1 MSKKSTYLLG
11 ILLTILIGSLLH
23 WYFCCNV
30 CCEKQSCTSDVTSQ
44 EVKKDDLEKPNIKEP
59 THFPFRIND
68 ANGDFAFSLEE
79 SFNFNESSFS
89 IRDSISGNLNNG
101 ILKIK
106 EYLDANGNKRFN
118 ITGYYTSNET
128 NNSAFPN
135 LGMARANAVKNH
147 MVSQGISARLI
158 NTFGELKEDMQSD
171 KNGVLFGPLYFD
183 IFTRTEASTA
193 NDEALKVA
201 CEAIKENPLMFYFKT
216 GEFHINLTP
225 EQKQKFAEISR
236 CVDKLGFK
244 ISVVGHTD
252 STGNIDTNMILG
264 QNRAN
269 EAKKD
274 LINFGILEENIV
286 TSSKGQTLPIADNAT
301 EEGRAK
307 NRRIV
312 VTIN

>member
-11 ILLTILIGSLLH
+11 ILLTILIGSLLY
-23 WYFCCNV
+23 WFFCCSI
-30 CCEKQSCTSDVTSQ
+30 CCEKQTCSSDTNSQ
-44 EVKKDDLEKPNIKEP
+44 EVVTDDLGKSNTKEP
-59 THFPFRIND
+59 TFIPFQIKD
-68 ANGDFAFSLEE
+68 ANGDFTFSLNEN
-79 SFNFNESSFS
+79 FNFDKSNFR
-89 IRDSISGNLNNG
+89 IKDSISEALKKGV
-101 ILKIK
+101 LKIK
-106 EYLDANGNKRFN
+106 EYLDINGNKRFN
-118 ITGYYTSNET
+118 ITGYFTSNEK

-135 LGMARANAVKNH
+135 LGLARANSVKNY
-147 MVSQGISARLI
+147 MISQGVSSKLI
-158 NTFGELKEDMQSD
+158 NTYGELKEDMNSNE
-171 KNGVLFGPLYFD
+171 NGVLLGPLSYE
-183 IFTRTEASTA
+183 IFTRTEASVA
-193 NDEALKVA
+193 NDEALKEA

-236 CVDKLGFK
+236 CVDKFGLK

-252 STGNIDTNMILG
+252 STGNANTNMILG

-274 LINFGILEENIV
+274 LINFGILEENII
-286 TSSKGQTLPIADNAT
+286 TSSKGQTAPIADNTT
-301 EEGRAK
+301 EEGRSK